1 MKSRAHRRL
10 NMRQALNIS
19 HRFTRPM
26 ASNFRIS
33 VHKNRADLHLELS
46 GDLDGSSALELMNT
60 LKVHRDGVNK
70 IFVDTCRLSSIHPFG
85 LGVLQ
90 KQISTHKAFH
100 DLTFTGKYGEALNVH
115 DACRS

>member
-1 MKSRAHRRL
+1 
-10 NMRQALNIS
+10 
-19 HRFTRPM
+19 M

-33 VHKNRADLHLELS
+33 VHKNKVDLHLELS

-60 LKVHRDGVNK
+60 LKAHYSDVKN

-90 KQISTHKAFH
+90 KQMSTHKAFH
-100 DLTFTGKYGEALNVH
+100 DLTFTGKYGNTLNGNN
-115 DACRS
+115 ACCF